1 MVNNPGRQRRRPIQS
16 NTIIIRVSTVHTTR
30 RSRNAADRSNRQ
42 QAAAEQADI
51 EEAIQLGR
59 RLGIIRPQMATGI
72 QAAHPSDTE
81 NRQEPLFGSYFD
93 ADIRDEWADSP
104 IATHAEYFRLRR
116 YAERRE
122 TIAQQWAELDNEA
135 TAAYLLN
142 QQSTSNWTTPA
153 ANPSINLSRCV
164 CPSKDISERRVD
176 LIDIIQQHAGL
187 LVKFCKCTPDVI
199 RLIHYGYFACSADK
213 PRTAFSIRLVQYHHI
228 LWQASAVP
236 ASAFIESL
244 SSFLDTRTTS
254 PLFNRGSNHKRREL
268 RVPFTLCVDLYIRI
282 LNKSRKIYED
292 GLGFTSIDKWASKC
306 PRCFGPILNEVRNPG
321 EATFHLSM
329 DGNFQQRHY
338 AHSSK
343 DCPVEDQYPELF
355 LRPSQI
361 TTDIEQLAATDAV
374 ATGINPPCSETHKAA
389 NDTRDGST
397 WDKCDNNG
405 LFASTCRHDVPLII
419 ANIHKT
425 GEKLYYPLSI
435 IRNFLADF
443 SNHKVGVLYDI
454 GCHLE
459 AHIKKRN
466 LLSNRI
472 ADLQFGTSVF
482 HAYVHEWSCQVKYNP
497 RFNDGWGLTDG
508 EGLERFWSF
517 LSPLV
522 STLRVSTRL
531 HRLTSIQSRA
541 EYYSAK
547 LTSSTADW
555 LLKKYSDCT
564 ETIQSSESILRQ
576 LHALPNPTTPGTN
589 YTNTFFERQWHLER
603 NYHLNINQ
611 TREKARQELGHLL
624 CLQDELDAALPS
636 PEPMLVPTL
645 LSGSAI
651 NGSPLSTSLP
661 SLPGV
666 QSDLLWKVWYSK
678 IDVRQQFLALAEERL
693 PLRQACRIGEHTTLG
708 TRASTRLMDSV
719 RDRGRILHAAVDAY
733 TARVLAFRTACPT
746 RHAPP
751 MMTYAELLR
760 LQPDDPFW
768 NDGLFTNG
776 NEPWAIDVN
785 TQRGIRFLASLN
797 RGKEEHRR
805 LGWEVR
811 RAMRWATSRHNAI
824 WGTMR
829 TMAEAR
835 HVNTTPLPEAVLPLV
850 CHEALDSHSSM
861 VHRVHCAGVVVHA
874 RLIELARLQVEWDGK
889 IVEVFEQTLP
899 QAGDVDLLAAWEL
912 QIAQITRAMRN
923 SHLSGIPGDINDQ
936 LLFPNGRPRSPSPD
950 DLVHDADA
958 HGNHYNSLAEDEPI
972 GHPDEGNENIN
983 NRPEDDEDE
992 DVEPLF
998 QQLMEEVML
1007 DNLTRAAS
1015 LG

>member
-72 QAAHPSDTE
+72 QAAHPYS
-81 NRQEPLFGSYFD
+81 RRVGRL
-93 ADIRDEWADSP
+93 
-104 IATHAEYFRLRR
+104 THCNSAEYFRLRR

-199 RLIHYGYFACSADK
+199 RLIHYGYFACSADE

-397 WDKCDNNG
+397 WDKCDDNG
-405 LFASTCRHDVPLII
+405 LFASTCRHNVPLII

-517 LSPLV
+517 LYPLV

-651 NGSPLSTSLP
+651 NGSPLS
-661 SLPGV
+661 
-666 QSDLLWKVWYSK
+666 DLLWKVWYSK

-797 RGKEEHRR
+797 RGKEEHGG
-805 LGWEVR
+805 LAG
-811 RAMRWATSRHNAI
+811 N
-824 WGTMR
+824 
-829 TMAEAR
+829 
-835 HVNTTPLPEAVLPLV
+835 
-850 CHEALDSHSSM
+850 M

-958 HGNHYNSLAEDEPI
+958 HGNHYNSSAEDEPI

>member
-1 MVNNPGRQRRRPIQS
+1 MLVPSCLAPSSPTAGLLRVTSAQWSTAPVAKEEAIRS
-16 NTIIIRVSTVHTTR
+16 NTIIVRVSTVHASR
-30 RSRNAADRSNRQ
+30 RSRNAAARSNRRRE
-42 QAAAEQADI
+42 AAEQADI
-51 EEAIQLGR
+51 DEAIQLGR
-59 RLGIIRPQMATGI
+59 RLGIILPQTATGI
-72 QAAHPSDTE
+72 QAAPPSNTE

-135 TAAYLLN
+135 TAAYLYN

-153 ANPSINLSRCV
+153 ANPSTNLSRSTWRPTCQV
-164 CPSKDISERRVD
+164 LQVYPRRHSVDSLRVLCLLCRRAPYCLLHPPRSISPFS
-176 LIDIIQQHAGL
+176 LASIG
-187 LVKFCKCTPDVI
+187 CT
-199 RLIHYGYFACSADK
+199 R
-213 PRTAFSIRLVQYHHI
+213 
-228 LWQASAVP
+228 
-236 ASAFIESL
+236 SAFIESL

-268 RVPFTLCVDLYIRI
+268 RVPFTLCIDLYNRI

-292 GLGFTSIDKWASKC
+292 GLRFTSIDKWASKC

-321 EATFHLSM
+321 EATVHLSM

-338 AHSSK
+338 AHSK
-343 DCPVEDQYPELF
+343 
-355 LRPSQI
+355 
-361 TTDIEQLAATDAV
+361 
-374 ATGINPPCSETHKAA
+374 THKAA

-397 WDKCDNNG
+397 WDKCDDNG

-435 IRNFLADF
+435 ICNFLVDF
-443 SNHKVGVLYDI
+443 PDYKVGVLYDI

-466 LLSNRI
+466 LLSDRI

-555 LLKKYSDCT
+555 LSKKSSDCT
-564 ETIQSSESILRQ
+564 ETIKSSASILRQ

-589 YTNTFFERQWHLER
+589 YTNTFFERQWDLER

-624 CLQDELDAALPS
+624 CLQEELDASLRRVATSTEQAISRAHACANIAIQIRNQRITIGAHALIDNLNS
-636 PEPMLVPTL
+636 
-645 LSGSAI
+645 
-651 NGSPLSTSLP
+651 
-661 SLPGV
+661 V

-678 IDVRQQFLALAEERL
+678 INIRQQFLALAEERQ

-708 TRASTRLMDSV
+708 TRASTQLMDSV
-719 RDRGRILHAAVDAY
+719 RDRGRALHAAVDAY
-733 TARVLAFRTACPT
+733 TARVLSFRAACPT

-751 MMTYAELLR
+751 TMTYAELLR

-776 NEPWAIDVN
+776 NEPWAIDAN
-785 TQRGIRFLASLN
+785 TQRGIRFLASLK
-797 RGKEEHRR
+797 RGEEEHRR

-811 RAMRWATSRHNAI
+811 CAMCWATSRHDAI

-835 HVNTTPLPEAVLPLV
+835 HVNTTPLPQAVLPLV

-861 VHRVHCAGVVVHA
+861 VHRVGCAGVVVHA

-889 IVEVFEQTLP
+889 IVEVFEQTPP
-899 QAGDVDLLAAWEL
+899 QAGDVELLQAWEL
-912 QIAQITRAMRN
+912 QISQITRAMRN
-923 SHLSGIPGDINDQ
+923 GHLSGIPGDNHAFQAYRAIYC
-936 LLFPNGRPRSPSPD
+936 GRYGIPR
-950 DLVHDADA
+950 
-958 HGNHYNSLAEDEPI
+958 
-972 GHPDEGNENIN
+972 
-983 NRPEDDEDE
+983 
-992 DVEPLF
+992 
-998 QQLMEEVML
+998 
-1007 DNLTRAAS
+1007 
-1015 LG
+1015 